1 MKDKQVLLSLRNVDI
16 SFGKGKVKAVKDAT
30 FDIYKGEIFSLVGE
44 SGSGKTTI
52 GRAVIRAV
60 PCSAG
65 AIYYKGRRISGR
77 ITAGQRRS
85 LIRSVQM
92 VFQDPSA
99 SLNERATVEDIV
111 AEGLDNFRLY
121 QNRQERRQKV
131 EQMIRQV
138 GLLPEH
144 LSRYPHEFSGGQ
156 RQRIGIAR
164 AMIMEPELV
173 IADEPISALDVSVRA
188 QVLNLMKKF
197 QRQQGVTYL
206 FVAHDLS
213 VVRYISDR
221 IGVIYRGQ
229 LVEIAPAEELFSFP
243 LHPYTRSL
251 ISAIPIPDPVLERS
265 KTLLRYRPTVY
276 DDPTDMPKLVDI
288 GHDHQVF
295 GSEKELAVYRQY
307 REKGQVPP
315 FPAAVDEK
323 EESVPVTQKKAVGL
337 VGRIAF
343 ALLGAGAVAAAT
355 LGILILL
362 AVI

>member
-16 SFGKGKVKAVKDAT
+16 SFGKGKVKAVKNAT

-85 LIRSVQM
+85 LIRSIQM

-111 AEGLDNFRLY
+111 AEGLDNFHLY
-121 QNRQERRQKV
+121 QDRQERRQKV

-173 IADEPISALDVSVRA
+173 IADEPISALDVSIRA

-197 QRQQGVTYL
+197 QRQQGITYL

-229 LVEIAPAEELFSFP
+229 MVEIAPAEELFSHP

-251 ISAIPIPDPVLERS
+251 ISAIPIPDPMLERS
-265 KTLLRYRPTVY
+265 KTLLRYCPAVY
-276 DDPTDMPKLVDI
+276 SDPADMPKLTDI
-288 GHDHQVF
+288 GYDHQVF
-295 GSEKELAVYRQY
+295 GSEKEIALYRQC
-307 REKGQVPP
+307 RKKGEMPP
-315 FPAAVDEK
+315 FPASSEEK
-323 EESVPVTQKKAVGL
+323 EESGSLVQKKPLGVAGK
-337 VGRIAF
+337 IAL
-343 ALLGAGAVAAAT
+343 ALLGTGAAAAAA
-355 LGILILL
+355 LGALILL